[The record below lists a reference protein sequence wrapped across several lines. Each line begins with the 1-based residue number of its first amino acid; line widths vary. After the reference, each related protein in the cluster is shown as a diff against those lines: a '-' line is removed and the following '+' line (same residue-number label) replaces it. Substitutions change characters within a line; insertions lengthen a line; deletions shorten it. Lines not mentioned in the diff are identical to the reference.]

1 MEKFGLLKEK
11 SISRSMTKTER
22 FFKRLP
28 FTTFFNPE
36 FIGNELDKKLIEKVK
51 NCDLEAIKSS
61 IKMGADVNA
70 KDEEG
75 KTCLMIAC
83 EKSNFDIVELLLF
96 EKAKLDYKD
105 KKGRTAL
112 HYACVQRNLRIVSSI
127 LNRDVGKRKFRK
139 RINRKDNDGNT
150 PLILAVK
157 NNHYYTVNHLLLNG
171 AIKGIK
177 NKEGKDAF
185 DMARKNDNVKL
196 MILIRTF

>member
-1 MEKFGLLKEK
+1 MDFKFKDEIPLSKRM
-11 SISRSMTKTER
+11 SKTEK

-28 FTTFFNPE
+28 FTTFFDPE
-36 FIGNELDKKLIEKVK
+36 FIGNKLDKKLIENVK
-51 NCDLEAIKSS
+51 KQDIEAIKNS

-70 KDEEG
+70 KDKEG

-83 EKSNFDIVELLLF
+83 EKSNFEIVEFLLI
-96 EKAKLDYKD
+96 ERAKLDYKD
-105 KKGRTAL
+105 KQGRTAL
-112 HYACVQRNLRIVSSI
+112 HYACVQRNLRIVSLF
-127 LNRDVGKRKFRK
+127 LNRDIGKRKFRK

-150 PLILAVK
+150 PLILAVQ

-185 DMARKNDNVKL
+185 SVAKNNDNVKL